1 MSLLQMSFAGAVMI
15 LAITIIRAL
24 AISLL
29 PKKTFLALW
38 GIAVA
43 RLLLPFSL
51 PSTFSVYSLIGSQ
64 TSGIAATKVPQID
77 KVLPIDTIGQMAT
90 MPGDIGNTTSTVSI
104 WGAVWAAGTLICAM
118 VFVVAYWKCRQEFQT
133 SLPVKNDF
141 IKNWL
146 NAHQLK
152 RPISIRQSSRFSAP
166 LTYGVFRPV
175 ILMPISTD
183 WENTKALQYVLAHE
197 YVHIRRFDS
206 ITKLV
211 LIAAL
216 CVHWFNPLVWVMY
229 ILANRD
235 IELSCDEAVVR
246 LFGET
251 TKAAY
256 ARALISMEETKSGFA
271 PLCNNFNKNAIE
283 ERITAIMKF
292 KKASIFS
299 LALALALVVGVTTA
313 FATSAIATAT
323 DNTSNI
329 PSELSCSRLAGR
341 FSQFQSDDLLVQQNI
356 FLLDNP
362 VHVVMPEEVVFE
374 LAPLGNFL
382 QEICQGVC
390 LIKSAAQFILHRGG
404 AAVGDDAVH
413 LPACSVQAG
422 PGGLVLLLAGQLLF
436 PPGQVVH
443 PVHRAPKE
451 DMALVCGDF
460 GCVWHGDGRDDESLD
475 WLERRPF
482 TTAFVAGNHENYDA
496 LRKYPLE
503 EWRGGIIRRIRP
515 SVILLERGQIFD
527 LGGKQFFTMGGA
539 SSHDIQDGILEP
551 DDPLFKKKCKELDA
565 RGAMYRVNHLS
576 WWKEELPSKEEYR
589 TARASLACRTL
600 FTASVG

>member
-51 PSTFSVYSLIGSQ
+51 PSMFSVYSLIGNQ

-90 MPGDIGNTTSTVSI
+90 MPSDIGSTASTVSI

-118 VFVVAYWKCRQEFQT
+118 VFAIAYWKCRQEFQT

-141 IKNWL
+141 IKSWL
-146 NAHQLK
+146 NTHQLK

-166 LTYGVFRPV
+166 LTYGVFRPM
-175 ILMPISTD
+175 ILMPTSTD

-197 YVHIRRFDS
+197 YIHIRRFDS

-256 ARALISMEETKSGFA
+256 ARALISMEETRSGLT
-271 PLCNNFNKNAIE
+271 PLCNNFSKNAIE
-283 ERITAIMKF
+283 ERITAIMKI

-299 LALALALVVGVTTA
+299 LVLALALVVGVTTTA
-313 FATSAIATAT
+313 FATSSYT
-323 DNTSNI
+323 
-329 PSELSCSRLAGR
+329 
-341 FSQFQSDDLLVQQNI
+341 
-356 FLLDNP
+356 
-362 VHVVMPEEVVFE
+362 
-374 LAPLGNFL
+374 
-382 QEICQGVC
+382 
-390 LIKSAAQFILHRGG
+390 K
-404 AAVGDDAVH
+404 GDDKGDYESGEMLSSSA
-413 LPACSVQAG
+413 LGADANC
-422 PGGLVLLLAGQLLF
+422 
-436 PPGQVVH
+436 PPH
-443 PVHRAPKE
+443 
-451 DMALVCGDF
+451 
-460 GCVWHGDGRDDESLD
+460 
-475 WLERRPF
+475 
-482 TTAFVAGNHENYDA
+482 T
-496 LRKYPLE
+496 
-503 EWRGGIIRRIRP
+503 
-515 SVILLERGQIFD
+515 
-527 LGGKQFFTMGGA
+527 
-539 SSHDIQDGILEP
+539 SSHGSMKNYSMLFEYDRTTDRYFYDGKRVVA
-551 DDPLFKKKCKELDA
+551 LFDENVWDGVPYSFFSYNSDHSGDVIYLKTVRDKTTNEIVGVSEMTEADA
-565 RGAMYRVNHLS
+565 EYLNANFEHL
-576 WWKEELPSKEEYR
+576 YD
-589 TARASLACRTL
+589 
-600 FTASVG
+600 